1 MDTVNTCSA
10 ADRVRALEEA
20 LEINRKAQQA
30 QVMPLYRA
38 ECRVTCLEAMLKRI
52 DYSEFDSVMEK
63 LEEAKKVVQHINA
76 QKLALALES
85 THLDSELWRAR
96 EAVKEERCATAP
108 MPRS

>member
-20 LEINRKAQQA
+20 LELNRKAQQA

-63 LEEAKKVVQHINA
+63 LEAAKEEVQHINIT
-76 QKLALALES
+76 KLDLALKES
-85 THLDSELWRAR
+85 RLDSELWRVR
-96 EAVKEERCATAP
+96 EEAKEERCASALAP
-108 MPRS
+108 QS